1 MKRSNLT
8 TALLVALLGLAA
20 CWGEAAAQ
28 TPWNRDLQTLA
39 VLPDPAGG
47 YTVQAVWTAD
57 VEATSTPLDL
67 STEVALRVNGTEIAS
82 SSFVLQVDAGSGFG
96 CESGPPCTGSCGSGT
111 LDGEA
116 LTLFCYEDGECTVT
130 FCDCDCGTW
139 IVADFGP
146 QPVTPGDEI
155 MVILRPA
162 PGALPDT
169 DTADD
174 QLMTTFHDRAIG
186 WNRGIEA
193 VSLLSTPTGAYDIQ
207 VAGSVGWESPTTYLN
222 LDMTVELQ
230 VNGVPLS
237 SQNVPAAVDG
247 ILDQTCWENGCGST
261 CGNVNGV
268 PRTCDPY
275 LWWDCACVGGWITIF
290 PGVSLSP
297 SDEIMVLLRPAP
309 GALPELPGTNED
321 DRDTTRCCPTS
332 DVESMAP
339 PREPWS
345 LEQNHPNPFNPLT
358 AIAFE
363 LAEGGPV
370 RVDVLGVDGR
380 LVRTLLDRTLG
391 PGRWS
396 VTWEGR
402 TTDGRTA
409 PSGTYFYRLA
419 TAGGTETRKMTL
431 LK

>member
-1 MKRSNLT
+1 MNRSKLT
-8 TALLVALLGLAA
+8 MALLAALVAVAGY
-20 CWGEAAAQ
+20 WGEATAQ
-28 TPWNRDLQTLA
+28 TPWNRDLQTLT

-47 YTVQAVWTAD
+47 YMVQAIWTAD

-67 STEVALRVNGTEIAS
+67 STEVVLHVNGTAIAS
-82 SSFVLQVDAGSGFG
+82 FSFTLQFDAGSGFG
-96 CESGPPCTGSCGSGT
+96 CESGPPCIGSCGSGT
-111 LDGEA
+111 LDGGA

-146 QPVTPGDEI
+146 QPLLTGDEI
-155 MVILRPA
+155 MVLLRPA

-169 DTADD
+169 DTSDD
-174 QLMTTFHDRAIG
+174 QLITTFHDRAIG
-186 WNRGIEA
+186 WNRAIE
-193 VSLLSTPTGAYDIQ
+193 SINLLSTTNGAYDIQ
-207 VAGSVGWESPTTYLN
+207 VVGSVGWESPTTYLN
-222 LDMTVELQ
+222 LDMTVELR

-237 SQNVPAAVDG
+237 SQNVPATVDG
-247 ILDQTCWENGCGST
+247 ILDQTCWQNGCGST

-275 LWWDCACVGGWITIF
+275 LWWDCACVGGWITLF
-290 PGVSLSP
+290 PGVSLTP

-309 GALPELPGTNED
+309 GALPELPGMNGD
-321 DRDTTRCCPTS
+321 DRDSTRCCQTS
-332 DVESMAP
+332 GVDAAVLPRAP
-339 PREPWS
+339 WT
-345 LEQNHPNPFNPLT
+345 LEQNHPNPFNPQT

-380 LVRTLLDRTLG
+380 LVQTLLDRTLTA
-391 PGRWS
+391 GRWS
-396 VTWEGR
+396 VTW
-402 TTDGRTA
+402 DGRTVDRRKA
-409 PSGTYFYRLA
+409 PSGTYFYRLTMA
-419 TAGGTETRKMTL
+419 ERTETRKMTL